1 MKIRWMS
8 FAALLAAAA
17 PCAAQT
23 GGPGGPDSASAQSPP
38 PAVIV
43 ASPATP
49 PDFPRGRI
57 SGEVFGDLYYN
68 LVGDPNHVY
77 NAAGAD
83 LGKPNIDAT
92 PSPITQDLNGAQLRR
107 VYFQLDNDLSVRYA
121 TRFRLEVDGKS
132 LTSDGKL
139 GVNVKA
145 AYLQAK
151 SVIPRGDLFFG
162 LVGTPIWEV
171 VEPFWAYRAVEKT
184 LADFRGLGT
193 AADLGIELKGF
204 ADGAHHFGYSALIGN
219 GTGQKP
225 ETDRYK
231 KYYLALPVRFG
242 DLRVEPFADYESV
255 RSSVPGNYDRATW
268 KVFAGYEFRRVAVG
282 IEALDRV
289 NHRGGALP
297 QEPRGISVFARGTA
311 TATVAAFARFDHW
324 VSDHNLD
331 DRVDSQLWIAGID
344 WQPFK
349 DVHVMPNVE
358 ATQYLTVGNPAT
370 VPAHHDLQAR
380 ITFYY
385 RFSRPQS

>member
-1 MKIRWMS
+1 LNTRWMP
-8 FAALLAAAA
+8 FTALLVAAV

-23 GGPGGPDSASAQSPP
+23 GTPGSPDSASAQSPP
-38 PAVIV
+38 PAVVV

-57 SGEVFGDLYYN
+57 SGYMFGDLYYN
-68 LVGDPNHVY
+68 LVGDPNHAY

-92 PSPITQDLNGAQLRR
+92 PSPVTQDLNGAQLRR

-162 LVGTPIWEV
+162 LVQTPSWENS
-171 VEPFWAYRAVEKT
+171 EEFWQYRSIEKT
-184 LADFRGLGT
+184 IADFRGFGSS
-193 AADLGIELKGF
+193 ADLGLGLKGF
-204 ADGAHHFGYSALIGN
+204 ADGAHHFGYSTLIGN

-242 DLRVEPFADYESV
+242 DLRVEPYADYESA
-255 RSSVPGNYDRATW
+255 RSNVPGNYDRATW
-268 KVFAGYEFRRVAVG
+268 KLFAGYEFRKLAVG
-282 IEALDRV
+282 VEAVDRV
-289 NHRGGALP
+289 NHRTTAP
-297 QEPRGISVFARGTA
+297 NQEPRGISVFARGAA
-311 TATVAAFARFDHW
+311 TSTIAGFARFDHW
-324 VSDHNLD
+324 QSDHNLD

-380 ITFYY
+380 VTFYY